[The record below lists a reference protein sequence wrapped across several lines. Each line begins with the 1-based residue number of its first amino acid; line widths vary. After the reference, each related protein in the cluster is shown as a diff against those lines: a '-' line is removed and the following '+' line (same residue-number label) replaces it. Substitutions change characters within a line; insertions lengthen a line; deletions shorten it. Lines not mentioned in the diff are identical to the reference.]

1 MKVNNNFFTIV
12 IATYNRPK
20 SLEKL
25 LYSLSDAD
33 FDNCS
38 ANLIISIDG
47 NENKEVQNISN
58 QFNWKYGEKHVVIH
72 ENQLGLKS
80 HFLWCGDL
88 TLKHGTVLFLEED
101 MLVVKTFPN
110 FVLSF
115 VDRFKND
122 DRIAGASLY
131 SIEYN
136 ELTSTNFKPINDGY
150 DNFFYQQPYWG
161 KIYLRDKWLEFRK
174 WFDKGEFDY
183 KLLPSNVNKW
193 KETSFKKHYIL
204 YLITKDKYYLFPRIS
219 LATNQGV
226 SGIHASDRIEYQT
239 ELLYGDKEWTF
250 SDLSI
255 SLSIYDAFQEIKP
268 EVLKKYNESLQTY
281 DFIVDINSTKKNFD
295 KDYILTTRKSQNS
308 ILSFSLNLK
317 PYEANILKN
326 NNGEGINLIRTSE
339 VRTSKY
345 SGLISRIRI
354 LYWSYIRYNIFN
366 LKKIFVLLAVY
377 IFKKGKY

>member
-25 LYSLSDAD
+25 LSSLISAN
-33 FDNCS
+33 FNNCS

-47 NENKEVQNISN
+47 NDNKDVQNISN
-58 QFNWKYGEKHVVIH
+58 HFNWKYGEKHVVIH
-72 ENQLGLKS
+72 EKQLGLKN
-80 HFLWCGDL
+80 HFLWCGDV
-88 TLKHGTVLFLEED
+88 TIKQGTVLFLEED
-101 MLVVKTFPN
+101 MLVAKNFPD

-122 DRIAGASLY
+122 DKIAGASLY

-161 KIYLRDKWLEFRK
+161 TIYLRDKWIEFRK

-183 KLLPSNVNKW
+183 KLLPENVNKW

-239 ELLYGDKEWTF
+239 ELLYGEKEWKF
-250 SDLSI
+250 SDLSTA
-255 SLSIYDAFQEIKP
+255 LSIYDAFQEIKP
-268 EVLKKYNESLQTY
+268 EVIKKYNESLENY
-281 DFIVDINSTKKNFD
+281 DFIVDINSTKKYFD
-295 KDYILTTRKSQNS
+295 KDYVLTTRKSRKS
-308 ILSFSLNLK
+308 ILSFSLILK
-317 PYEANILKN
+317 PYEANILN
-326 NNGEGINLIRTSE
+326 SNHGEGINLAKTSE
-339 VRTSKY
+339 VRFSRY
-345 SGLISRIRI
+345 SDFVSRIVI
-354 LYWSYIRYNIFN
+354 LYRSYIRYNVFN
-366 LKKIFVLLAVY
+366 LKKIVMLLAVY
-377 IFKKGKY
+377 LFKKGKY